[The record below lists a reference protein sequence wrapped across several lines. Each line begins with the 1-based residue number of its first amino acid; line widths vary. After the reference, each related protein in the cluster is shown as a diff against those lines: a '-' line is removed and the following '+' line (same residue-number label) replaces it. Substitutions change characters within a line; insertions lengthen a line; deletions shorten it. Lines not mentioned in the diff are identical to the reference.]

1 MVSFWP
7 SPRKIV
13 LIRDVFVAVNIRISR
28 NELRGYIAMLATSS
42 PFLFGA
48 QGANRSIEMAWMQI
62 IFAVSC

>member
-7 SPRKIV
+7 RPRKTV
-13 LIRDVFVAVNIRISR
+13 FDRNVFVPVKIRISR
-28 NELRGYIAMLATSS
+28 YELRGYIAMSSTSS

-48 QGANRSIEMAWMQI
+48 QGASRSPEMAWMQI